1 MKVYLGESTIKAS
14 ATCQKE
20 QSTGSLVHSCKV
32 WPGSNENLVLKFQFK
47 LCDTTVILATVTE
60 TEVNECTVQAKESTA
75 STPSLASLWQLRHCA
90 DRYRLIVFHVRQ
102 KCVPFTMNICN
113 TLQSNLFYTAHQ
125 QTMKMS
131 PLDLKEKRLSINR
144 ETNMVIRS
152 MKRTDKGPNETLKAD
167 VNV

>member
-1 MKVYLGESTIKAS
+1 MRTWFSS
-14 ATCQKE
+14 
-20 QSTGSLVHSCKV
+20 
-32 WPGSNENLVLKFQFK
+32 SNSNCVMRLWSV
-47 LCDTTVILATVTE
+47 TVVIE
-60 TEVNECTVQAKESTA
+60 TEVNEYTVQSKESAA

-90 DRYRLIVFHVRQ
+90 DCYILIVFHVRQ

-152 MKRTDKGPNETLKAD
+152 MKRTDKGPNETLKTDINIYIKGEFVFAFLLLLSCIFITAKTPHLFTTD
-167 VNV
+167 T

>member
-75 STPSLASLWQLRHCA
+75 STPSLASL
-90 DRYRLIVFHVRQ
+90 
-102 KCVPFTMNICN
+102 
-113 TLQSNLFYTAHQ
+113 
-125 QTMKMS
+125 
-131 PLDLKEKRLSINR
+131 
-144 ETNMVIRS
+144 
-152 MKRTDKGPNETLKAD
+152 
-167 VNV
+167 